1 MLGEGTWRAG
11 SGRGLTGPP
20 EPVEVLSAGPG
31 LAQPTRAH
39 TAPGPRAGPSTR
51 PRPLR
56 AEVAQHRQE
65 AQPPEL
71 CCLFFKWVPPNR
83 EIQLHEA

>member
-1 MLGEGTWRAG
+1 MRELG
-11 SGRGLTGPP
+11 GLGVWTRP
-20 EPVEVLSAGPG
+20 EWAPELVEVLSAGPG

-39 TAPGPRAGPSTR
+39 AAPGPRAGPSTH

-56 AEVAQHRQE
+56 AKVTQHRQE
-65 AQPPEL
+65 AWPPEL
-71 CCLFFKWVPPNR
+71 CCFLKWVPPNR